1 MFQNFFVFLQTEM
14 KYDTMKRLKWMI
26 LAGLCLY
33 GTKAAAQDTITLDD
47 RPKLV
52 VGVVVD
58 QMRWDYLA
66 RYYNEFTANGFRRLT
81 DQGYSCNNTMINYLP
96 TVTAVGHASIYTGT
110 TPAFH
115 GIAGNNFLTDGV
127 RTSSVRDTT
136 VTTVGSDVRRVGQ
149 ASPRRLLA
157 TTIGDQMKLHTDFR
171 AKVYSVSF
179 KDRAAVLP
187 GGHAADGAFWLD
199 TRNIKFVTSSYY
211 MDELPEWLNRYNE
224 QLKAHEYLRTQ
235 GDTAIYSPMINKMV
249 IELGKAVVRGERL
262 GHHDVPDM
270 LTVSLS
276 QTDFLGHKYGTR
288 GWRIDNM
295 YKMLDEQL
303 AGFLDFLDEEVGRG
317 NYLLFLTADHGA
329 AHNNLFLEEHRIPA
343 GIWRLTDVQRQLES
357 HMRSV
362 FGDDLVL
369 YIIEYR
375 VYLDWKKMREKG
387 LDPKRVKAE
396 AAAFLARQPEVAYA
410 FDFEQAS
417 EAGLPDVIRQKVMSG
432 RNPER
437 SGDVQVILNPGYYY
451 FAPTSSE
458 IGTTHAGWNPYDS
471 HIPLLFYGWG
481 VPHGS
486 TSRPTYI
493 TDIAATVCNM
503 LHIQVPDAC
512 VGHAIEL
519 K

>member
-1 MFQNFFVFLQTEM
+1 
-14 KYDTMKRLKWMI
+14 MKRLKWMI
-26 LAGLCLY
+26 LTVLFLHGI
-33 GTKAAAQDTITLDD
+33 KAAAQDTIAFDD

-52 VGVVVD
+52 VGIVVD
-58 QMRWDYLA
+58 QMRWDCLS
-66 RYYNEFTANGFRRLT
+66 RYYNAFTDNGFRRLIN
-81 DQGYSCNNTMINYLP
+81 QGYSCNNTMIDYLP
-96 TVTAVGHASIYTGT
+96 TVTAIGHASIYTGT

-115 GIAGNNFLTDGV
+115 GIAGNNFLIDGD
-127 RTSSVRDTT
+127 RTSSIRDTT
-136 VTTVGSDVRRVGQ
+136 VTTVGSDVKRVGQ
-149 ASPRRLLA
+149 ASPRRLQA
-157 TTIGDQMKLHTDFR
+157 TTIGDQLKLHTDFR

-199 TRNIKFVTSSYY
+199 TRNTKFVTSSYY

-224 QLKAHEYLRTQ
+224 TLKAYDYLRTQ
-235 GDTAIYSPMINKMV
+235 GDTGLYSPLVNKMV
-249 IELGKAVVRGERL
+249 IELGKAVVKGEKL

-270 LTVSLS
+270 LAISLS
-276 QTDFLGHKYGTR
+276 QTDFIGHKYGTR
-288 GWRIDNM
+288 GWQVDHV
-295 YKMLDEQL
+295 YKIVDQQL
-303 AGFLDFLDEEVGRG
+303 ADFLDFLDEEVGRG
-317 NYLLFLTADHGA
+317 NYLLFLTSDHGV
-329 AHNNLFLEEHRIPA
+329 AHNNLFMKEHNIPA
-343 GIWRLTDVQRQLES
+343 GIWRVTDIQRQLES
-357 HMRSV
+357 HLKTI
-362 FGDDLVL
+362 FGEDLVL
-369 YIIEYR
+369 YITEYR

-396 AAAFLARQPEVAYA
+396 AAAFLAQQPDVAYA

-417 EAGLPDVIRQKVMSG
+417 EVSLPDVLRQKVMRG
-432 RNPER
+432 WNPER

-451 FAPTSSE
+451 YTPTSSE
-458 IGTTHAGWNPYDS
+458 SGTTHASWNPYDS
-471 HIPLLFYGWG
+471 HIPLLFYGWK

-503 LHIQVPDAC
+503 LHIQVPNAC